1 MILVADSSALIALSL
16 CNVLKFLD
24 VLFEEVKVPP
34 AVFDEVTEED
44 KVESIALSEYL
55 KDKIEY
61 VNMEDYII
69 TDFSI
74 RKGEIEAMA
83 LYKKL
88 GADKLLVDDKRA
100 RKLAQLNGMNIIG
113 SLGILLIAK
122 EKGLIEQIKPYVEII
137 KESDIYIN
145 EELIDYV
152 LELAGEG

>member
-1 MILVADSSALIALSL
+1 MI
-16 CNVLKFLD
+16 
-24 VLFEEVKVPP
+24 
-34 AVFDEVTEED
+34 
-44 KVESIALSEYL
+44 
-55 KDKIEY
+55 DKIES
-61 VNMEDYII
+61 VSMEDYVI

-74 RKGEIEAMA
+74 GKGDLEAMA
-83 LYKKL
+83 LYKRL

-152 LELAGEG
+152 LELADER